1 MISEVSV
8 SWLQYFGPVLRQ
20 NTIAAGACG
29 EEAAHFMEA
38 ERERERERDQPTTSS
53 REAPPSNGP
62 FGCESSVNWSIDKVG
77 AFVSQSP
84 LQSASSWGSTF
95 NTA

>member
-38 ERERERERDQPTTSS
+38 ERERERERETNQPLPPGRPHLLT
-53 REAPPSNGP
+53 APLA
-62 FGCESSVNWSIDKVG
+62 VNH
-77 AFVSQSP
+77 Q
-84 LQSASSWGSTF
+84 
-95 NTA
+95 